1 MNPMR
6 MLVLLTVVGT
16 TGSILFAAE
25 PAGTAKQGQPAAS
38 TETAAPAKEA
48 EKGKQPA
55 PAAASKEPAS
65 APASKETAAVPDED
79 ADPSP
84 PAKTDADKGPSP
96 QRFVPSEQVRAD
108 FDVSFP
114 VDI

>member
-6 MLVLLTVVGT
+6 MLILLTVVGT

-25 PAGTAKQGQPAAS
+25 PTGSRQSQPAA
-38 TETAAPAKEA
+38 A
-48 EKGKQPA
+48 PA
-55 PAAASKEPAS
+55 PAAGAQAEQQSES
-65 APASKETAAVPDED
+65 AAATDEKVAD
-79 ADPSP
+79 AAAAEEDDEAP
-84 PAKTDADKGPSP
+84 PPKTGADNKGPSP
-96 QRFVPSEQVRAD
+96 QRFIPSEQVRAD

>member
-6 MLVLLTVVGT
+6 LLILLTVVGT

-25 PAGTAKQGQPAAS
+25 PAGTTKRDQPAA
-38 TETAAPAKEA
+38 AAESAGTAKEA
-48 EKGKQPA
+48 EKGKEPPPRAAGEKPPEAPIAEEDVDPA
-55 PAAASKEPAS
+55 
-65 APASKETAAVPDED
+65 
-79 ADPSP
+79 P